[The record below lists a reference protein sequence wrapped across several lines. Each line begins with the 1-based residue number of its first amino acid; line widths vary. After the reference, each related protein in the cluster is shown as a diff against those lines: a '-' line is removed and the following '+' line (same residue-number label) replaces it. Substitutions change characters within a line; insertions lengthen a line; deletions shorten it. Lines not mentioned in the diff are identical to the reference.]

1 VRHNN
6 FAKLRHT
13 MTIFG
18 I

>member
-1 VRHNN
+1 L
-6 FAKLRHT
+6 AKLRHT